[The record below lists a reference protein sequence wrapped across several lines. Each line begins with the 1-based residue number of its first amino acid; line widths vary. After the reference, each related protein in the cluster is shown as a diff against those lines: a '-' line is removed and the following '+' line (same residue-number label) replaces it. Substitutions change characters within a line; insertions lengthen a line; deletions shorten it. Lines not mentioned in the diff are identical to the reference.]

1 MRRLLVAR
9 RIVPLDLLEEYLA
22 AWSRVVDHAA
32 SSDAR
37 AWLFRGVGHEDHFTE
52 FLEWDAS
59 TSFSPDAGLV
69 AAARQALDAF
79 GHPHLETLEQ
89 AT

>member
-22 AWSRVVDHAA
+22 AWSRLVAEA
-32 SSDAR
+32 GSLGAR

-52 FLEWDAS
+52 FLEWDGHS
-59 TSFSPDAGLV
+59 SFSPDAGPV
-69 AAARQALDAF
+69 AAVRSALDAF
-79 GHPHLETLEQ
+79 GHPHIEALEE

>member
-9 RIVPLDLLEEYLA
+9 RIVPLDLLDEYLA
-22 AWSRVVDHAA
+22 AWNRLVEEAGTLGV
-32 SSDAR
+32 R

-52 FLEWDAS
+52 FLEWDGSPAS
-59 TSFSPDAGLV
+59 VPEAGPLPT
-69 AAARQALDAF
+69 ARGALDAF
-79 GHPHLETLEQ
+79 GHAHIEALEE